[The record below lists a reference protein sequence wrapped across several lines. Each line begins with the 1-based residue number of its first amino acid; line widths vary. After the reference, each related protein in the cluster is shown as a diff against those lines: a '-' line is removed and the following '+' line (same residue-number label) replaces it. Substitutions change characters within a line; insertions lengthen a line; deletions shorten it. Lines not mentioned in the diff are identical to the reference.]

1 MKQRKGK
8 LFVVSAPSGAGKTT
22 LCSRLLGNFGTVGYS
37 VSFTTRKPRHDETDT
52 EDYYFIS
59 VEEFEAMIE
68 RGEFLEWAKVHN
80 NYYGTSRKTVEDILA
95 TGRDVLLD
103 IDPKGA
109 RQLKNS
115 LDYGIYIF
123 ITAPSMEDL
132 KTRLINRR
140 TESEEI
146 MNIRLTNALEEVQHI
161 HEYDYLIVNKEINR
175 AYNDLEAIY
184 IAEHLR
190 AADVEK
196 IEDIMDLN

>member
-1 MKQRKGK
+1 MSKRKGK

-22 LCSRLLGNFGTVGYS
+22 LCSRLLGNFETVGYS
-37 VSFTTRKPRHDETDT
+37 VSYTTRKPRHDETDT
-52 EDYYFIS
+52 EDYFFIS

-68 RGEFLEWAKVHN
+68 RGEFLEWAKVHD
-80 NYYGTSRKTVEDILA
+80 NYYGTSRTKVEEILA
-95 TGRDVLLD
+95 SGRDVLLD

-109 RQLKNS
+109 RQLKNT

-123 ITAPSMEDL
+123 ITAPSMSDL
-132 KTRLINRR
+132 RTRLINRR

-146 MNIRLTNALEEVQHI
+146 MNIRLSNAREEIQHI

-175 AYNDLEAIY
+175 AYNDLEAVY

-190 AADVEK
+190 ACDVDK

>member
-95 TGRDVLLD
+95 TGKDVLLD